1 MSLAM
6 FLVTIRKHLTKAT
19 MKEVYI
25 LANVL
30 SAVRCVE
37 EGIGKRTRLLTTL

>member
-1 MSLAM
+1 
-6 FLVTIRKHLTKAT
+6 

-25 LANVL
+25 LANIL

-37 EGIGKRTRLLTTL
+37 EGIGKRMRLLTTL